1 MKMTKISGYS
11 FAMMALLA
19 VCGGASAAGV
29 ACPAASAVKQAGT
42 SNAGTQQEET
52 DYVATESGKTWKGSV
67 SAYDEQNVDLK
78 TLSAGK
84 ASTANAKG
92 LVACDYFN
100 GATATLR
107 LTMDTSNAGAPA
119 K

>member
-1 MKMTKISGYS
+1 MRMTGIHRCSI
-11 FAMMALLA
+11 AMVAMLA
-19 VCGGASAAGV
+19 VSAHV
-29 ACPAASAVKQAGT
+29 AATDVSCPAPSAIKHAGT

-67 SAYDEQNVDLK
+67 SKYDEHDVDLK
-78 TLSAGK
+78 TLRAGQPTR
-84 ASTANAKG
+84 SNAKG

-100 GATATLR
+100 GDTATLR
-107 LTMDTSNAGAPA
+107 MTVDASTATAPV